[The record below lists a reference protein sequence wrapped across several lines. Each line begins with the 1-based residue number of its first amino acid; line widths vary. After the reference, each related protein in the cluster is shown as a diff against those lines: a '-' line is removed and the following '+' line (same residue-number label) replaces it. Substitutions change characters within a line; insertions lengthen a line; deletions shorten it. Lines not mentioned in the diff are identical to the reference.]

1 MFHIHTQNK
10 QISVWR
16 QSNVGVKQQF
26 FIENF
31 TLLFDSN
38 ANTEKKKSLWIACS
52 QTMESVAFMVCSTV
66 ETWELLAAHQTT
78 KLKRPSVNHCSTY

>member
-26 FIENF
+26 FIENL
-31 TLLFDSN
+31 TLLFDSK
-38 ANTEKKKSLWIACS
+38 ANTEKNKFVDCMFTDYGECCIHGLFHFRNLGITGHSS
-52 QTMESVAFMVCSTV
+52 
-66 ETWELLAAHQTT
+66 
-78 KLKRPSVNHCSTY
+78 NY